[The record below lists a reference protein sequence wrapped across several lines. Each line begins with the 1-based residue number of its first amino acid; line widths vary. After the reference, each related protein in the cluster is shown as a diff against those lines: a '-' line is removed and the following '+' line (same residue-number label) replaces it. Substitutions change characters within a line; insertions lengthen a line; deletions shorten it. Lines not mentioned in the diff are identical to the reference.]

1 MERWPAARYKD
12 RLGGEAGQVVG
23 LVASTICMT
32 IRDGHAAVERR
43 AYWWQLAKRQ
53 EVLHRMHT
61 SRDFT
66 LNMFPR
72 ACSIISATYISG
84 PETLF
89 HQP

>member
-66 LNMFPR
+66 QHVSPR
-72 ACSIISATYISG
+72 LLYHISNIHIG
-84 PETLF
+84 P
-89 HQP
+89 